1 VVVVVGDWSA
11 EWGGWDPNENKTKK
25 KNKEKGQKKKLSL
38 SSCLFSLLFSLFF
51 TAAAPRRFPACSG
64 ASTRPCRILLL
75 RGFNSKE
82 RAREKEE
89 VEFRFFGDF

>member
-64 ASTRPCRILLL
+64 ASTRPCRILLNK
-75 RGFNSKE
+75 GFQFE
-82 RAREKEE
+82 RASEREG
-89 VEFRFFGDF
+89 RS